1 MAKPS
6 KKIPKTFFSFLI
18 ISSLIWLLITF
29 SKEYTTVITYPITY
43 TNLPQDKLLQQTPI
57 KEINIAVKATGFKIL
72 RAKINK
78 KIIKLEASQ
87 LNRKSKSKFYF
98 LPKNQKSKIEKQ
110 LITGLQLQEIGQD
123 TIYLNLGLLTSK
135 KIALKPNV
143 AINYH
148 IGYDLLGELKYTP
161 DSIVIS
167 GPESQINTINH
178 LNLSELVL
186 NDVKSDFEKE
196 VSILKPKQQEN
207 LKFTITKATIF
218 GKVDKFTEGT
228 LQVPFTVKNLPDK
241 TNLTILTENIEVVFV
256 VALSNFAKVSE
267 ASFKIECDY
276 KVSEDNNLRYLIPKV
291 VMKPNF
297 LKSLKITPTK
307 IDFLIQK

>member
-1 MAKPS
+1 MAKSS

-29 SKEYTTVITYPITY
+29 SKEYTTVIKYPITY
-43 TNLPQDKLLQQTPI
+43 TNLPQDKLLQATPI
-57 KEINIAVKATGFKIL
+57 KEINISIKATGFKIL
-72 RAKINK
+72 RTKINK
-78 KIIKLEASQ
+78 KAIKLEASQ

-98 LPKNQKSKIEKQ
+98 LIKNQKTKIEKQ
-110 LITGLQLQEIGQD
+110 LITGLQLQEIVQD
-123 TIYLNLGLLTSK
+123 TIYLDLGLLTSK
-135 KIALKPNV
+135 KIALKPDV

-148 IGYDLLGELKYTP
+148 IGYDILGALKFEP

-178 LNLSELVL
+178 LNLSALVL
-186 NDVKSDFEKE
+186 NDVKSDFEEE

-207 LKFTITKATIF
+207 LKFTITKAKIF

-228 LQVPFTVKNLPDK
+228 LQVPFTIKNLPSN
-241 TNLTILTENIEVVFV
+241 TNLTILTEKVQVVFV
-256 VALSNFAKVSE
+256 VALSNFSKVSE

-291 VMKPNF
+291 VIKPGF